1 MKEDG
6 EKKVNASLYRS
17 LVGSLLYLTA
27 TRPDIMFAASFLS
40 RFMQSPSQIH
50 FGAAKRV
57 WRYLQG
63 TIGYGIWYNYSSDLK
78 LVGYSDS
85 DWAGS
90 ADDMRSASGY
100 AFFLGSGVFSWA
112 SKKQQTVAQSSA
124 EAEYVAASMA
134 TSQAI
139 WLRRIFEDVGQS
151 QEEGTERFCDNK
163 SAIAIGKNPVCHNR
177 TKHIAIKYHFIRE
190 AIENGEIQLTKRD
203 NRNSLR
209 KVDLRAREKSQR
221 RNQWTR
227 MRLSKN
233 TFGGRDRLFLLSSSE
248 MSGRKGWLEREIEI
262 RWNRNQ
268 GICQT
273 NPKLARKEVAPL
285 SGKPAGGAKMHTPEW
300 RLNASVEKKSGL
312 ACSIT
317 GDKHWACWAESSYPY
332 LLVPSGGLFLSKGPQ
347 RSVEIERY
355 PSLTKGTLFR

>member
-1 MKEDG
+1 
-6 EKKVNASLYRS
+6 
-17 LVGSLLYLTA
+17 
-27 TRPDIMFAASFLS
+27 
-40 RFMQSPSQIH
+40 
-50 FGAAKRV
+50 
-57 WRYLQG
+57 
-63 TIGYGIWYNYSSDLK
+63 
-78 LVGYSDS
+78 
-85 DWAGS
+85 
-90 ADDMRSASGY
+90 
-100 AFFLGSGVFSWA
+100 
-112 SKKQQTVAQSSA
+112 
-124 EAEYVAASMA
+124 
-134 TSQAI
+134 
-139 WLRRIFEDVGQS
+139 
-151 QEEGTERFCDNK
+151 
-163 SAIAIGKNPVCHNR
+163 
-177 TKHIAIKYHFIRE
+177 
-190 AIENGEIQLTKRD
+190 
-203 NRNSLR
+203 
-209 KVDLRAREKSQR
+209 VDLRAREKSQR

-300 RLNASVEKKSGL
+300 RLNASVEKKSGV

-317 GDKHWACWAESSYPY
+317 GDKHWACWAESSFPY